1 MELMGKTSQKAP
13 AARQLEL
20 MIRRFEGLSTLPAVA
35 AGLLSR
41 LSGLPASASAVAEII
56 QLDAALTAKVLTAA
70 HDHKVAFVKAKPCVA
85 EVLDKLPASVVRG
98 IALSAKVFQAPGI
111 GPNAEKASLLA
122 RKQLALHGLAVAC
135 CARDIAKLVLPTG
148 DGFLAY
154 SAGLLHDIGKQML
167 DETMPKSF
175 ERLVAEAKRQNA
187 SICGIEQKHLG
198 LDHTIIGKRL
208 AEKWHL
214 PGEIVLAA
222 WLHHSDTE
230 IISEDLPQIRIA
242 QIVQLADLIARSCDI
257 GDSGSYDPPDRAID
271 TIARQFSLSTQQI
284 DQIRRN
290 LPKEV
295 DERTKILGLELPGT
309 AAQYCNALYETAV
322 RLAGQSNKLSAE
334 NRRLAVGSAH
344 FDFITGFLA
353 EIEACTSGIDAAT
366 NFARHWQKFYQTGPV
381 CVYVGDLAGQGIV
394 EAAVVGQLG
403 RTETIFLS
411 TPAETSAI
419 PPELQDEFQVVS
431 AYEHAGWLFE
441 QMEVDFDSTRTK
453 IAPLLAAGR
462 AVGAIVFELRYP
474 VAADQQRVSFG
485 PAASVGAAVI
495 ALALACE
502 QERHLCEGFAQLPG
516 RLRQRHESLVQARS
530 LSSLAEMAA
539 GAGHELNS
547 AIAVISGRVQLLGQG
562 QADPEKKRMLKQIRQ
577 RSEQISEI
585 IADLMD
591 FAEPTQPAPQQTR
604 PTALLDAAIKQ
615 AVEKCNV
622 PRLEVQ
628 MENIE
633 ALKDVFVD
641 SPQIIS
647 AIANVLCNAVQSYQ
661 SGRGPVKL
669 TGGYERDYVKLQI
682 TDFGCGMDADVL
694 HKAVHPFFSAK
705 PAGRSRGMGLAHAHR
720 LIHLNKGSLHL
731 ASRPGE
737 GTTVTILL
745 PCR

>member
-1 MELMGKTSQKAP
+1 MELMGKTSPKAP

-41 LSGLPASASAVAEII
+41 LSGLPASASAAAEII
-56 QLDAALTAKVLTAA
+56 QLDAALTAKVLAA
-70 HDHKVAFVKAKPCVA
+70 AYDHKVAFVKARPCVA
-85 EVLDKLPASVVRG
+85 EALDKLPASVVHD

-111 GPNAEKASLLA
+111 GPNAEKAGLLA

-148 DGFLAY
+148 DGSLAY

-167 DETMPKSF
+167 DEAMPKSF
-175 ERLVAEAKRQNA
+175 QRLVAEAKRQNA

-214 PGEIVLAA
+214 PGEIVLAV

-242 QIVQLADLIARSCDI
+242 QIVQLADLIARSCNI
-257 GDSGSYDPPDRAID
+257 GDSGSYDPPARAID

-309 AAQYCNALYETAV
+309 MAQYCNALYETAV
-322 RLAGQSNKLSAE
+322 RLAGQSSKLSAE
-334 NRRLAVGSAH
+334 NRRLAAGSAH

-419 PPELQDEFQVVS
+419 PPELQDKFQVVS

-441 QMEVDFDSTRTK
+441 QMEVDFDSARTK

-474 VAADQQRVSFG
+474 VAADQQEVSFG

-502 QERHLCEGFAQLPG
+502 QERDLCERFAQLPG
-516 RLRQRHESLVQARS
+516 QHHESLVQARS
-530 LSSLAEMAA
+530 LTGLAEMAA

-547 AIAVISGRVQLLGQG
+547 AIAVISGRAQLLEQG
-562 QADPEKKRMLKQIRQ
+562 QADPKKKRMLKQIRQ
-577 RSEQISEI
+577 RSGQISEI

-591 FAEPTQPAPQQTR
+591 FAEPTQPAPQQTS

-615 AVEKCNV
+615 AAEKCDV

-628 MENIE
+628 RENIE

-647 AIANVLCNAVQSYQ
+647 AITNVLCNAVQSYE
-661 SGRGPVKL
+661 SGPGPVSVA
-669 TGGYERDYVKLQI
+669 GGYDGDYVKLQI

-694 HKAVHPFFSAK
+694 HKAAYPFFSAK
-705 PAGRSRGMGLAHAHR
+705 PAGRGRGMGLAHAQR
-720 LIHLNKGSLHL
+720 LVHLNKGSLHL